1 MDNMM
6 QFKDG
11 TLDEMI
17 LNDYKHFNT
26 IYIAEEIGL
35 ECQVR
40 ICRQLR
46 KLAEQELKKEKEDR
60 KHIKIRLTT
69 CGGAVVSLFA
79 IVSYMEYYKN
89 KGIIIETYCDGYC
102 ASAGA
107 KILMCGS
114 KGYRYSTKRA
124 CILIHQTQATL
135 MGHYTLQESKA
146 TVSNMVKDWEIAK
159 DIFRENS
166 NLTEEEIE
174 NLTEKNLDVIY
185 TAQESLEKGIVDHLI
200 G

>member
-1 MDNMM
+1 MDNVM
-6 QFKDG
+6 QSSL
-11 TLDEMI
+11 LDEMMI
-17 LNDYKHFNT
+17 NDYKYCNT

-46 KLAEQELKKEKEDR
+46 KLAEQELEKAKEDR
-60 KHIKIRLTT
+60 KPIKIRITT
-69 CGGAVVSLFA
+69 NGGAVVSLFA

-114 KGYRYSTKRA
+114 KGHRYSTKKA
-124 CILIHQTQATL
+124 CILIHQTQATF
-135 MGHYTLQESKA
+135 MGHYTLQETKS
-146 TVSNMVKDWEIAK
+146 TTSNMLKDWEVVK
-159 DIFRENS
+159 SIFRENT
-166 NLTEEEIE
+166 NLTEENIE

-185 TAQESLEKGIVDHLI
+185 SPQEALDLGIIDHLI